1 MLPLIKIMYL
11 LYLIR
16 YQGYRNVNRAIIHID
31 EDASKSGEEKYKLL
45 VEGDDLLAVNSTI
58 G

>member
-1 MLPLIKIMYL
+1 MLPLIKMMYL
-11 LYLIR
+11 LYLI

>member
-1 MLPLIKIMYL
+1 MLWLK
-11 LYLIR
+11 
-16 YQGYRNVNRAIIHID
+16 GYRNVNRAIIHVD

-45 VEGDDLLAVNSTI
+45 VEGDDLLAVNSTL